1 MFYKMKK
8 FFLFASILLLFS
20 CSSQLY
26 VPIEATSTVSLEDL
40 KTGREIYVKK
50 CSSCHQLHLPNQYTE
65 KAWKANLTEMQD
77 RAKITDA
84 EKQLIYQYI
93 VNAPKK

>member
-1 MFYKMKK
+1 MKK
-8 FFLFASILLLFS
+8 FILFGSVFFLFS

-26 VPIEATSTVSLEDL
+26 VPVQPTSTVSLEDL
-40 KTGREIYVKK
+40 KKGREIYVKK
-50 CSSCHQLHLPNQYTE
+50 CSSCHPLHLPNQYNE
-65 KAWKANLTEMQD
+65 KVWGVNLNEMQA

>member
-1 MFYKMKK
+1 MKK
-8 FFLFASILLLFS
+8 LFFLGSILLLVS

-26 VPIEATSTVSLEDL
+26 VPIESTKTVSLEDL

-65 KAWKANLTEMQD
+65 KVWMTNLNEMQV
-77 RAKITDA
+77 RAKITDDH
-84 EKQLIYQYI
+84 KQLIYQYI
-93 VNAPKK
+93 TSEPKK

>member
-1 MFYKMKK
+1 MKK
-8 FFLFASILLLFS
+8 LILFISILLIIS
-20 CSSQLY
+20 CSSKLY
-26 VPIEATSTVSLEDL
+26 VPKSESSTVSVDDL

-50 CSSCHQLHLPNQYTE
+50 CSSCHQLFLPNQYNE
-65 KAWKANLTEMQD
+65 KAWSLNLTEMQD

-93 VNAPKK
+93 VNAPK

>member
-1 MFYKMKK
+1 MKK
-8 FFLFASILLLFS
+8 ILFYCLSFLFFS

-26 VPIEATSTVSLEDL
+26 IPLEAVSNVSLDDL

-50 CSSCHQLHLPNQYTE
+50 CSNCHQLHLPKQYTE
-65 KAWKANLTEMQD
+65 KVWLTNLNEMQN
-77 RAKITDA
+77 RAKISDD

-93 VNAPKK
+93 VSAPKK

>member
-1 MFYKMKK
+1 MKK
-8 FFLFASILLLFS
+8 IIFSGAILLLIS

-26 VPIEATSTVSLEDL
+26 VPKAEASTVSLDDL
-40 KTGREIYVKK
+40 KKGREIYVKK
-50 CSSCHQLHLPNQYTE
+50 CSSCHQLFLPNQYNE
-65 KAWKANLTEMQD
+65 KEWSLNLTEMQD

>member
-1 MFYKMKK
+1 MKK
-8 FFLFASILLLFS
+8 LIIFGSILLLIS

-65 KAWKANLTEMQD
+65 KVWSSNLNEMQV
-77 RAKITDA
+77 RAKITNDQ
-84 EKQLIYQYI
+84 KQLIYQYI
-93 VNAPKK
+93 TSEPKK

>member
-1 MFYKMKK
+1 MKK
-8 FFLFASILLLFS
+8 IFFLGSILLLIS

-26 VPIEATSTVSLEDL
+26 IPIEATPTVSLENL

-65 KAWKANLTEMQD
+65 KVWMHNLNEMQV
-77 RAKITDA
+77 RAKISDE

-93 VNAPKK
+93 TNAPKK

>member
-1 MFYKMKK
+1 MKK
-8 FFLFASILLLFS
+8 IFFLGSILLLVS

-26 VPIEATSTVSLEDL
+26 VPIDATPSVSLEDL

-50 CSSCHQLHLPNQYTE
+50 CSSCHQLYLPNQYTE
-65 KAWKANLTEMQD
+65 KVWMNNLNEMQD
-77 RAKITDA
+77 RAKISDA

-93 VNAPKK
+93 TNAPKK

>member
-1 MFYKMKK
+1 MKK
-8 FFLFASILLLFS
+8 LIIIGSILLLIS

-26 VPIEATSTVSLEDL
+26 IPIEATLTVSLEDL

-65 KAWKANLTEMQD
+65 KAWSLNLAKMQD

-93 VNAPKK
+93 TNASKK